1 MLKSTCEKIPVLS
14 SRLWDPRIIKV
25 KKTSKI
31 LKGRLPPE
39 DGSDWRETLGKRVS
53 DDFAK
58 MIFRGQKSFGGSI
71 FRKKS
76 KILADRLPP
85 KDGSDRRETLGKRV
99 SDDFAKLIFRAEKTF
114 GGRFFQNFR
123 QTEGLKGVNK
133 PYLTVITVNGD
144 HR

>member
-14 SRLWDPRIIKV
+14 SRRWDPRIIKV

-58 MIFRGQKSFGGSI
+58 MIFRGQKNFEGTIIASI
-71 FRKKS
+71 AIVF
-76 KILADRLPP
+76 ADV
-85 KDGSDRRETLGKRV
+85 LG
-99 SDDFAKLIFRAEKTF
+99 
-114 GGRFFQNFR
+114 
-123 QTEGLKGVNK
+123 
-133 PYLTVITVNGD
+133 
-144 HR
+144 

>member
-39 DGSDWRETLGKRVS
+39 DGSDWRENLGKRVS

-58 MIFRGQKSFGGSI
+58 MIFRGQNI
-71 FRKKS
+71 FRGVDFPKKS
-76 KILADRLPP
+76 KILKGRLLPE
-85 KDGSDRRETLGKRV
+85 DGSDWRETLGKRV
-99 SDDFAKLIFRAEKTF
+99 SDDFAKLIFRGQFFFRGVTFSKTSKI
-114 GGRFFQNFR
+114 
-123 QTEGLKGVNK
+123 LKGRL
-133 PYLTVITVNGD
+133 PPGGWLQLA
-144 HR
+144 